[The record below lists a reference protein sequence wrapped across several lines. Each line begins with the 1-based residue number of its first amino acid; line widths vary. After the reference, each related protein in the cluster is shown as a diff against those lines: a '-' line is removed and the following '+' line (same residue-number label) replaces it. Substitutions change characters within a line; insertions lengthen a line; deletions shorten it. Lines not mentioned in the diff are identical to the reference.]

1 MSRSTRQRRFNPL
14 PSCEGRLDTLDAA
27 ALAELL
33 QSTSLLRGKTLPMAI
48 YEVQVMLQSTSLLRG
63 KTIFIFP
70 AIPVFVLQSTS
81 LLRGKTVSFPFSFS
95 FPDASIHFPLARE
108 DHCVNVT
115 PTPTCMLQSTS
126 LLRGKTEIISLSKIW
141 KNASIHFPLAR
152 EDSADYDSYRMDKCF
167 NPLPSCEGRLTA
179 LILYPVLIRFNP
191 LPSCEGRLYN
201 AFLLIRAAML
211 QSTSLLRGKTWP
223 LLSLFSYF
231 PSLQS
236 TSLLRG
242 KTQPHL
248 QLRPGLLLQST
259 SLLRGKTM
267 FPVN

>member
-1 MSRSTRQRRFNPL
+1 
-14 PSCEGRLDTLDAA
+14 
-27 ALAELL
+27 
-33 QSTSLLRGKTLPMAI
+33 MAI